1 MQHKKPQDGEMEG
14 LDQYKTLL
22 QTKQDFAELVKDFT
36 ADEED
41 EDSSQES
48 VNLEDTVKLQRK
60 QLVEEEEEVV
70 EGEGNAK
77 LTKKEEQLV
86 GTISWRHYYDYM
98 MNGGKISAILVVI
111 LSVMGSAGRS
121 GFEYF
126 LSFWVDNSGTHP
138 NGWFIGIMGMILFL
152 YILSLSCRSLLFA
165 HFSLTSSTVI
175 HNETFDKILRA
186 PMSFFDVTPLGRILN
201 RFSNDMDKVDI
212 ELPSMFEN
220 WIMYSLNT
228 AAVLVVII
236 IMMPWFVVALVPIF
250 LAFTLVLNYFVKSSR
265 ELKRIE
271 AISISPLVSHISAT
285 LQGLT
290 TIRAYG
296 STNTF
301 IQKNIER
308 VDFNTAAMWAFDLTG
323 RWSGYRFDVL
333 GSIIVFVVSA
343 MTMLLRSNLSPGISG
358 MLITFSFQ
366 MVGSF
371 QWAVR
376 TYADTENNMAYY
388 ERLQEYNHTLQSEA
402 PRITNVVP
410 SPSWPDEGKIEFK
423 NVEVRYRPDLPPVL
437 KSASFTVRPRE
448 KVGIVGRTGAG
459 KSTLT
464 MALFRLIEPT
474 GGAVM
479 IDGID
484 ISVIGLDNL
493 RSKLAII
500 PQDPV
505 LFLGNIRSNLDPF
518 GFHSDS
524 EIWGSLGKV
533 HLASTVRELPGG
545 LDYQISEGGENF
557 SIGQRQLICIA
568 RALLRNSQILVLD
581 EATASIDNLTD
592 NLIQETIRNSFS
604 HCTVLTI
611 AHRLH
616 TIIDSDRILV
626 MDKGKVEE
634 FDVPHILL
642 QNPHSLFSQLVDET
656 SPDSAKKLRAE
667 AAEVYFSKVDKQ

>member
-1 MQHKKPQDGEMEG
+1 
-14 LDQYKTLL
+14 
-22 QTKQDFAELVKDFT
+22 
-36 ADEED
+36 
-41 EDSSQES
+41 
-48 VNLEDTVKLQRK
+48 
-60 QLVEEEEEVV
+60 
-70 EGEGNAK
+70 
-77 LTKKEEQLV
+77 
-86 GTISWRHYYDYM
+86 
-98 MNGGKISAILVVI
+98 
-111 LSVMGSAGRS
+111 
-121 GFEYF
+121 
-126 LSFWVDNSGTHP
+126 
-138 NGWFIGIMGMILFL
+138 
-152 YILSLSCRSLLFA
+152 
-165 HFSLTSSTVI
+165 
-175 HNETFDKILRA
+175 
-186 PMSFFDVTPLGRILN
+186 
-201 RFSNDMDKVDI
+201 
-212 ELPSMFEN
+212 
-220 WIMYSLNT
+220 
-228 AAVLVVII
+228 
-236 IMMPWFVVALVPIF
+236 
-250 LAFTLVLNYFVKSSR
+250 
-265 ELKRIE
+265 
-271 AISISPLVSHISAT
+271 
-285 LQGLT
+285 
-290 TIRAYG
+290 
-296 STNTF
+296 
-301 IQKNIER
+301 
-308 VDFNTAAMWAFDLTG
+308 
-323 RWSGYRFDVL
+323 
-333 GSIIVFVVSA
+333 
-343 MTMLLRSNLSPGISG
+343 
-358 MLITFSFQ
+358 
-366 MVGSF
+366 
-371 QWAVR
+371 
-376 TYADTENNMAYY
+376 
-388 ERLQEYNHTLQSEA
+388 
-402 PRITNVVP
+402 
-410 SPSWPDEGKIEFK
+410 
-423 NVEVRYRPDLPPVL
+423 
-437 KSASFTVRPRE
+437 
-448 KVGIVGRTGAG
+448 
-459 KSTLT
+459 
-464 MALFRLIEPT
+464 
-474 GGAVM
+474 M